1 MSSDTQ
7 RPDVPRL
14 LALRFSLRSLL
25 LWMTLLCGLLALL
38 VSVSL
43 GPAIVI
49 ASVAL
54 LIGAHVVGNALGT
67 RLRDQAPRITDTAA
81 GRGLAPAATQV
92 SAAVL
97 PVTSL
102 RNKQRLSRTTPVV
115 ASVAALLGSLVGGVV
130 LAWFN
135 YPQGTLAGLVV
146 GGLSCGFLG
155 GFVGFLA
162 GSFLEIFGPAW
173 TEAASL
179 APDPPRRPRPARVRR
194 GTARPTLRARLASP
208 LRWLVRR

>member
-1 MSSDTQ
+1 MSSDPQ

-14 LALRFSLRSLL
+14 LAPRFSLRSLL

-49 ASVAL
+49 ASVAV

-81 GRGLAPAATQV
+81 GRCLATPVAAD
-92 SAAVL
+92 L

-115 ASVAALLGSLVGGVV
+115 ACVAALLGALVGGVV

-135 YPQGTLAGLVV
+135 PQGTLAGLVV

-179 APDPPRRPRPARVRR
+179 APDPPRRPRPARVRQ
-194 GTARPTLRARLASP
+194 GTGRPTLRARLASP
-208 LRWLVRR
+208 LRWLARR

>member
-1 MSSDTQ
+1 MNPP
-7 RPDVPRL
+7 PDPHDASRL
-14 LALRFSLRSLL
+14 LAARFSLRSLL
-25 LWMTLLCGLLALL
+25 LWVTLLCILLGLV
-38 VSVSL
+38 VSVPL
-43 GPAIVI
+43 GLAVVIVC
-49 ASVAL
+49 VAML
-54 LIGAHVVGNALGT
+54 VGAHVVGNALGT
-67 RLRDQAPRITDTAA
+67 RLRDQAATRP
-81 GRGLAPAATQV
+81 RGLSGGPSLAPTTQ
-92 SAAVL
+92 SRPTAL

-115 ASVAALLGSLVGGVV
+115 ATAAAVVGAVVGGIL

-135 YPQGTLAGLVV
+135 SPRGTLAGLVV

-179 APDPPRRPRPARVRR
+179 APDPPRRV
-194 GTARPTLRARLASP
+194 RPTVESAGPAPSP
-208 LRWLVRR
+208 RFALLSRSLRWLARR

>member
-1 MSSDTQ
+1 
-7 RPDVPRL
+7 
-14 LALRFSLRSLL
+14 LL
-25 LWMTLLCGLLALL
+25 LWVTLLCVLLGLV
-38 VSVSL
+38 VSVPL
-43 GPAIVI
+43 GLAVVIVC
-49 ASVAL
+49 VAV

-67 RLRDQAPRITDTAA
+67 RLRDQAATRPRETTAA
-81 GRGLAPAATQV
+81 SPPSIDSLIRPVAA
-92 SAAVL
+92 AL

-115 ASVAALLGSLVGGVV
+115 ATVAAVAGAIVGGIL

-135 YPQGTLAGLVV
+135 SPRGTLAGLVV

-179 APDPPRRPRPARVRR
+179 APDPPRRARMSKD
-194 GTARPTLRARLASP
+194 GGATRATHPIKRFSRVW
-208 LRWLVRR
+208 RWLARR